1 MVVWMDSL
9 PYPVHWNKDVLSFV
23 HLSYQPPIT
32 SSMANVKK
40 VEPNPKVENK
50 KCDQKRTML
59 AIINTIKPMLFV
71 EYLYGIH
78 RFYFI
83 KGQLRPPN
91 WIMRAYAVIHTG
103 SFLVLFFAFLN
114 FPAVFSGSMK
124 IVEIMDEFP
133 PIVVLIEIMSST
145 IIATFVVNTV
155 NISIFIKL
163 AAIDAKL
170 QAESLSDFYKKSRF
184 ETYVLLLAL
193 SVSHFIN
200 SVIDFV
206 TADVITIKGMIV
218 LPLYFVQ
225 KLETFTFCKY
235 MYMVKRRLTIV
246 NDYLRAF
253 VEEQEKNSANIFT
266 VTNNKVEKKRE
277 VNFIGRASESNTK
290 IRDLATM
297 YDIIGKICHMINKVF
312 NFQIFMT
319 LVSTFTYVVIT
330 IWTSL
335 YYYRKPGSNLGELIN
350 TAVWCCSAIYT
361 VGIMSVS
368 CERLLLVRNETRVLV
383 NKVIMN
389 YDLPKTMRVQAK
401 AFMELV
407 EAWPLRIYIYDM
419 FSVDITLMLK
429 FISVA
434 TTYLIV
440 IIQISHF
447 V

>member
-1 MVVWMDSL
+1 
-9 PYPVHWNKDVLSFV
+9 
-23 HLSYQPPIT
+23 
-32 SSMANVKK
+32 
-40 VEPNPKVENK
+40 
-50 KCDQKRTML
+50 
-59 AIINTIKPMLFV
+59 
-71 EYLYGIH
+71 
-78 RFYFI
+78 
-83 KGQLRPPN
+83 
-91 WIMRAYAVIHTG
+91 
-103 SFLVLFFAFLN
+103 
-114 FPAVFSGSMK
+114 
-124 IVEIMDEFP
+124 
-133 PIVVLIEIMSST
+133 
-145 IIATFVVNTV
+145 
-155 NISIFIKL
+155 
-163 AAIDAKL
+163 
-170 QAESLSDFYKKSRF
+170 
-184 ETYVLLLAL
+184 
-193 SVSHFIN
+193 
-200 SVIDFV
+200 
-206 TADVITIKGMIV
+206 
-218 LPLYFVQ
+218 
-225 KLETFTFCKY
+225 
-235 MYMVKRRLTIV
+235 MVKRRLTII

-253 VEEQEKNSANIFT
+253 VQEQEKNGANIFT
-266 VTNNKVEKKRE
+266 VTNKKVEKKGE
-277 VNFIGRASESNTK
+277 LNFIGRTSDSNTK